1 MTKAYLGGWT
11 VNGLVIPV
19 SVEYG
24 KQKPKSPAA
33 VGWDLEWW
41 GSDDAELNRVC
52 EEAFGKL
59 ESKLP
64 DALAAV
70 RSWPLNRNDRGVI
83 AQFLALHVLR
93 TRAFPT
99 WFTGVRDSS
108 LAQLQEHFQSRD
120 EYEAFKRQRLTDRER
135 AVRLIS
141 LINKLSSVFGSM
153 HWTLLH
159 FDEPLLITSDQ
170 PVAPVPLLTPGVI
183 EPFAAIPRG
192 GWLDT
197 LEVRCPLTPHLALLA
212 TWHMGPEVEPIAGT
226 WQDAVNLN
234 LSSKA
239 QATKQFVQTPEREPA
254 MPPAIF
260 AQPLPPIIVL
270 ISIQIL
276 SGYTLDAATRSLRRG
291 QTSKIVTDLIELQ
304 DHKTI
309 TVLTTK
315 HDQPPEQTVAQA
327 AMAA

>member
-1 MTKAYLGGWT
+1 MPSPRKIHVVTKAYLSGWAM
-11 VNGLVIPV
+11 NGLVIPV

-41 GSDDAELNRVC
+41 GSDDAKLNRIC
-52 EEAFGKL
+52 EEACGKL

-70 RSWPLNRNDRGVI
+70 ESWPLSQDDRAVI

-99 WFTGVRDSS
+99 WFAGVRDSS
-108 LAQLQEHFQSRD
+108 LAGLQERFRSRN
-120 EYEAFKRQRLTDRER
+120 EYETFKHQRLTDRER

-141 LINKLSSVFGSM
+141 LINKLGSVFGSM

-183 EPFAAIPRG
+183 EPFVALPGG

-212 TWHMGPEVEPIAGT
+212 TWHMGPEAEPVAAT
-226 WQDAVNLN
+226 WQHAVNLN
-234 LSSKA
+234 ASSKA
-239 QATKQFVQTPEREPA
+239 QAAKQFIQTPEREPA
-254 MPPAIF
+254 MPGAIF
-260 AQPLPPIIVL
+260 AQMEPPIL
-270 ISIQIL
+270 LPISIQIL
-276 SGYTLDAATRSLRRG
+276 PGYTLDAATRSLRRE
-291 QTSKIVTDLIELQ
+291 QTSKIVTALIEQQ

-309 TVLTTK
+309 TLLTEETRS
-315 HDQPPEQTVAQA
+315 A
-327 AMAA
+327 A